1 MKKLLSLSF
10 ILLLLGA
17 FSGCSAEPGTKAWC
31 DSMGDKDKAKWTAEE
46 GITFTKHCVVGNYK
60 K

>member
-1 MKKLLSLSF
+1 MKKLISAIFVLLIALS
-10 ILLLLGA
+10 

-31 DSMGDKDKAKWTAEE
+31 DNMKQKDKGKWTAEE
-46 GITFTKHCVVGNYK
+46 AGTFTKHCVIGNYK